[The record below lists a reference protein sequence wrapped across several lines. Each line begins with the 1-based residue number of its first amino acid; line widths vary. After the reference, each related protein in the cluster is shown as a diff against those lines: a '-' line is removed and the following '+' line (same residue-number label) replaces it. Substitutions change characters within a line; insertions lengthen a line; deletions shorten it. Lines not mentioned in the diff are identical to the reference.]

1 MANKEYSD
9 LSAKYEVALVTIDRL
24 EADISGIAGRVETI
38 EGWRDSLS
46 AVFQKYRQLIKDRLH
61 EDYFEQQSN
70 NYTHP
75 TRKNNYGNTDKW
87 KIHRTVPGE
96 DSRAK
101 RIAC

>member
-70 NYTHP
+70 N
-75 TRKNNYGNTDKW
+75 
-87 KIHRTVPGE
+87 
-96 DSRAK
+96 
-101 RIAC
+101 